1 MITFLGFVVF
11 ATVVAIGA
19 VDRSS
24 GLRLFQK
31 YA

>member
-1 MITFLGFVVF
+1 MITFLGLVIF
-11 ATVVAIGA
+11 ATIVAIGA
-19 VDRSS
+19 LDRSS